1 MSTSSLAAAGL
12 SELLKRLS
20 PEEKREFAQLVNWEE
35 FRALSNRV
43 STPTHV
49 RTDPELYVGT
59 TSDGMSFEIPVQHI
73 SGFLRVLCTLLV
85 PESIAIFVQSDEGPD
100 QRSCSTCEEFERL
113 SERFDLSAD
122 IGAMIEFDAHSLVT
136 GGGGCFSL
144 TLEDSALALRRTIA
158 EQVLSLCG
166 FEYRFQSD
174 EFAAIVRDG
183 ELEVDEWTRT

>member
-1 MSTSSLAAAGL
+1 MSTSSPVAAGL

-20 PEEKREFAQLVNWEE
+20 PEEKRELAQLVDWEE
-35 FRALSNRV
+35 FRVLSTRV

-49 RTDPELYVGT
+49 GTDPELYVGT

-85 PESIAIFVQSDEGPD
+85 PASIAIFVQSDEGSE
-100 QRSCSTCEEFERL
+100 QCFCSTCEEFERL
-113 SERFDLSAD
+113 SERFDLSVD

-144 TLEDSALALRRTIA
+144 TLEDNTLALRRTIA

-166 FEYRFQSD
+166 FEHRFRSD

-183 ELEVDEWTRT
+183 ELEVDE